1 MALWW
6 IDVARN
12 NLLLASNSYADI
24 QRQLDR
30 YNKIFETYATASPET
45 QMRAASVMRQALDE
59 YNGLKKQQE
68 QNALKIYEAQQWV
81 NYYKK
86 NDVSQMKPTSVHS
99 LQSNMVEN
107 PIVEITRAMPT
118 EEISVISTATPWELN
133 NTTPTTNVEV
143 NAIDTNRTANV
154 SASTNIQ
161 KSAINP
167 TAPVG
172 TTKIINSQTPK
183 YPNTTMG
190 PVNTTTYNL
199 NTTMYWPGSVAT
211 MPWTWSI
218 VTIPNTSYSTWRKSN
233 NSSLSKTLNKW
244 IRKGGTYLYNYLTK

>member
-24 QRQLDR
+24 QKQLDR

-99 LQSNMVEN
+99 LQSNMVES

-118 EEISVISTATPWELN
+118 EEIPVISTATPWDLN
-133 NTTPTTNVEV
+133 NNTPTTNVEV

-161 KSAINP
+161 KSAVNP

-172 TTKIINSQTPK
+172 VTKILASQTPK
-183 YPNTTMG
+183 YQNTTIW
-190 PVNTTTYNL
+190 PANTNKYTI

-211 MPWTWSI
+211 MPWTWSMI
-218 VTIPNTSYSTWRKSN
+218 TIPNTTSSWRKN
-233 NSSLSKTLNKW
+233 NSSNMSKTLNNW
-244 IRKGGTYLYNYLTK
+244 IRQWAKFVYNYLKK

>member
-12 NLLLASNSYADI
+12 NLLTATNSYADI
-24 QRQLDR
+24 QKQLDR
-30 YNKIFETYATASPET
+30 YNKVFETYATASPET

-68 QNALKIYEAQQWV
+68 ENALKIYEAQQWV

-86 NDVSQMKPTSVHS
+86 NDVSSMKPTSVHS

-118 EEISVISTATPWELN
+118 EEVAVITTATPWDLN
-133 NTTPTTNVEV
+133 NNAPTTNVEV

-154 SASTNIQ
+154 STPTNMQ
-161 KSAINP
+161 KSTINP

-172 TTKIINSQTPK
+172 ATKIIASQTPK
-183 YPNTTMG
+183 YPNTTIW
-190 PVNTTTYNL
+190 PVNTNKYNI
-199 NTTMYWPGSVAT
+199 NATMYWPGSVAT
-211 MPWTWSI
+211 MPWTWSLI
-218 VTIPNTSYSTWRKSN
+218 TIPTNTSTWRKSS
-233 NSSLSKTLNKW
+233 NSSLGKNMGKW
-244 IRKGGTYLYNYLTK
+244 IIRQWNRLYNYLTK